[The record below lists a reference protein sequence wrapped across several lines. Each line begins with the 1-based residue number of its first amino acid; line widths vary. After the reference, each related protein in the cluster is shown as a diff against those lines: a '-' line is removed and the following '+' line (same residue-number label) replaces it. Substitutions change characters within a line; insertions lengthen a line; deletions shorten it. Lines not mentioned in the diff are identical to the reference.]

1 MVLYLSVTVII
12 YWLKSVASKSVYLSH
27 EIEAEVESDSE
38 TIKPKREYQS
48 ITHSCIQ
55 RDSNQ
60 GWFSVGR
67 FDYNGA

>member
-38 TIKPKREYQS
+38 TIKPKREYQR

-60 GWFSVGR
+60 EQVIIRQF
-67 FDYNGA
+67 